1 MLQLQAGFELKTAAA
16 AVIARESSEFRR
28 TITLDKGTEAGI
40 VVGDVVV
47 ASGGALAGRVTAVG
61 PQSATVVLLTDGAST
76 VIGQLPSAATGEV
89 EGHLADTLPMTQ
101 IDASATIAVGDE
113 VVTAG
118 IELGSGVR
126 SPYPK
131 GLVIGQ
137 VVDVKRDA
145 NDVVQTAFLQP
156 AADLERLE
164 YVLVILDYE
173 GGLPPIDEQ
182 PVACPSD
189 GTLPEGES
197 PCFASPRAEYEASF
211 AEAVGAVDQSAARGR
226 PAARAG
232 LRAIEGDAPV
242 AQRHERVVPD
252 DEVVEQ
258 LDVQQPAGRQRRRG
272 QVEIVRGG
280 CRVAAWMVMHEDDS
294 RCIESDGIAIQLPH
308 PHERRADVALV
319 DRGDPQDVVLRVEQ
333 DDAELLALQA
343 AHLQDQPVREVA
355 RAADDRPGL
364 RPVRQHPPA
373 ELERGDELRRLGAAD
388 ARDRAQFQLRCPGQL
403 RSGRRGEPG
412 RRRPDR
418 PPIDRACR
426 TPRRGRS
433 TRPTSARPA
442 RAGPG
447 VRAVAPSRGVRGW
460 PDPSPSHGHR
470 PPVTPISLPC
480 GGGQGVP
487 GPERRKP
494 ADTSRHPDPE
504 DTAQPIER
512 LSPEPQPSMRRD
524 SPAAGHPGREA
535 RSPRGPAGSR

>member
-1 MLQLQAGFELKTAAA
+1 MATTPALQNRAARRAGIAFVVLLIVSVTLMAFSSNPAIRDAQNGIGFAFRPIQSALDTFAAGIASIGTAISEIDQLRVDNEALRAENARLEAENSRLAEFGRENELLTGMLQLQAGFELKTAAA

-137 VVDVKRDA
+137 VVEVIRDA

-182 PVACPSD
+182 PIACPSD

-197 PCFASPRAEYEASF
+197 PCFASPRPSTKLAS
-211 AEAVGAVDQSAARGR
+211 
-226 PAARAG
+226 P
-232 LRAIEGDAPV
+232 
-242 AQRHERVVPD
+242 
-252 DEVVEQ
+252 
-258 LDVQQPAGRQRRRG
+258 
-272 QVEIVRGG
+272 
-280 CRVAAWMVMHEDDS
+280 
-294 RCIESDGIAIQLPH
+294 
-308 PHERRADVALV
+308 
-319 DRGDPQDVVLRVEQ
+319 
-333 DDAELLALQA
+333 
-343 AHLQDQPVREVA
+343 
-355 RAADDRPGL
+355 
-364 RPVRQHPPA
+364 
-373 ELERGDELRRLGAAD
+373 
-388 ARDRAQFQLRCPGQL
+388 
-403 RSGRRGEPG
+403 
-412 RRRPDR
+412 
-418 PPIDRACR
+418 
-426 TPRRGRS
+426 
-433 TRPTSARPA
+433 
-442 RAGPG
+442 
-447 VRAVAPSRGVRGW
+447 
-460 PDPSPSHGHR
+460 
-470 PPVTPISLPC
+470 
-480 GGGQGVP
+480 
-487 GPERRKP
+487 KP
-494 ADTSRHPDPE
+494 
-504 DTAQPIER
+504 
-512 LSPEPQPSMRRD
+512 
-524 SPAAGHPGREA
+524 
-535 RSPRGPAGSR
+535 